1 MQDRILST
9 YVKDFVETYN
19 LNELDE
25 PTAFEHL
32 ASFCVVSKYNPENFE
47 PGDVVVGGSGDL
59 GLDGVGILVNDHL
72 VRSKSDIDYFKEALH
87 RLDVQFIFIQAKTS
101 PKFEA
106 SEIGTFISGVRQFF
120 ETTPPPANQYI
131 LSLHD
136 LKEYIFDSSVDMDK
150 SPICRLFYVTTGNW
164 GNDPTLLA
172 RITQGTKDLEA
183 TNLFSSVEFVPLDSD
198 GVKQFYREINQKITR
213 GIKFERHT
221 ILPTISGVTEAY
233 IGILPCLEYL
243 NLICD
248 DNGNL
253 NRRLFY
259 DNVRDFQGHNAVN
272 QEIEAT
278 VNDIERN
285 DRFALL
291 NNGVTIV
298 ARDKNNVGA
307 TFRLSDFQIVNGCQ
321 TSHVLHLNRDRLTE
335 NVFLPIKL
343 IVTGDPEVINQIIQ
357 GTNRQTEVKVEAFE
371 SLAPFQK
378 ELEEFYLA
386 VGRDRQDPIY
396 YERRSKQYEHLN
408 VRRDRIITLA
418 TQVQC
423 FVAMFLNEPQSTH
436 RYYGELL
443 NSYRNRLF
451 NDSHAHMP
459 YFLAG
464 AALNSVERLFSTGL
478 LPRDLKRFKY
488 QFLMVFRLMNEPFDL
503 PQLNN
508 RRINAYCQSLLDV
521 LDDQSI
527 CESAFLRAA
536 QVIGTCVSGMPFSR
550 DPLER
555 TRAFTDSLVASAGKA
570 GAKQI
575 APATTARL
583 HGYIKRFSRIKQYGF
598 IAGDDGKDYFMH
610 ASQIA
615 DQGRRSPSP
624 RQRVEFTPHSDR
636 AWTSG
641 DRCGILITGEFQ
653 LPNQI

>member
-9 YVKDFVETYN
+9 YVKDFVGTYS
-19 LNELDE
+19 LGDLDE

-72 VRSKSDIDYFKEALH
+72 VRTKTDVDYFKEALH
-87 RLDVQFIFIQAKTS
+87 RLDVQFIFVQAKTS
-101 PKFEA
+101 SKFEG

-120 ETTPPPANQYI
+120 QTEPPPANEYI

-136 LKEYIFDSSVDMDK
+136 LKEYIFDSSIDMDR
-150 SPICRLFYVTTGNW
+150 SPICRLFYVTTGSW
-164 GNDPTLLA
+164 QDDATLSA
-172 RITQGTKDLEA
+172 RIGQGIRDLEA

-198 GVKQFYREINQKITR
+198 GVKQYYREINQKVTR

-221 ILPTISGVTEAY
+221 ILPSISGVKEAY

-272 QEIEAT
+272 QEIEET

-291 NNGVTIV
+291 NNGITIV

-321 TSHVLHLNRDRLTE
+321 TSHVLYLNRERLTE

-386 VGRDRQDPIY
+386 VGRNLQDPIY

-408 VRRDRIITLA
+408 IRRDRIITLA

-443 NSYRNRLF
+443 KSYRNRLF
-451 NDSHAHMP
+451 SNSHFHMP

-464 AALNSVERLFSTGL
+464 ATLNKVEQMFAAGS
-478 LPRDLKRFKY
+478 LPRDLKKFKY
-488 QFLMVFRLMNEPFDL
+488 QLLMVFRLMNQPYDV
-503 PQLNN
+503 PQLNQ
-508 RRINAYCQSLLDV
+508 RKINAYCQSLLDV
-521 LDDQSI
+521 LDDPSR
-527 CESAFLRAA
+527 CEAAFLDAA
-536 QVIGTCVSGMPFSR
+536 KVIRTCISRTSFSR

-555 TRAFTDSLVASAGKA
+555 TRAFTDSLVTATGEK
-570 GAKQI
+570 I
-575 APATTARL
+575 ERTVTPATTTRL
-583 HGYIKRFSRIKQYGF
+583 HGFVKRFSQIMRYGF
-598 IAGDDGKDYFMH
+598 IAGDDGNDYFFH
-610 ASQIA
+610 VSEIA
-615 DQGRRSPSP
+615 DQREQALSA
-624 RQRVEFTPHSDR
+624 RQRVEFTPIETKR
-636 AWTSG
+636 GLQALN
-641 DRCGILITGEFQ
+641 IEIV
-653 LPNQI
+653 